1 MGEQPFAESRPDFRL
16 RVFELAIAGPLT
28 AWLVVQAVRNPGLF
42 DDPALLVWIGA
53 VAVIDLMPVA
63 LAGKELQLSLSF
75 PILLTVALLYEPP
88 VAAAVGL
95 IGSFDRRELK
105 RTVSPLRAL
114 FVRSQIAAAVLVES
128 WLFHSLASLDDPL
141 AVQVPA
147 VLVAVLS
154 DYAVNTSL
162 VGIFLHLS
170 SHLSFRQVLDQLH
183 HGAPAEFFLSFAGL
197 TTFGLANAHLYRF
210 AGWWA
215 ALAFLVT
222 LMIARQL
229 FFRTKALGDAQR
241 RYRQLVEQIPAVTY
255 THEADALRTP
265 VFISP
270 QISSLVGFSDREWL
284 SQPGLWTDHIH
295 PADRTA
301 VLQSWARSSET
312 GEPFL
317 AEYRF
322 FARKLN
328 AVWIHDEAVL
338 VTGPDG
344 SEEWRGVMVDIT
356 ERKRAEE
363 ELEYL
368 AYHDRLTGLPNRMMF
383 EELLDRALARA
394 RRSGDAVAML
404 LLDLDNFKLVNDSLG
419 HRAGDE
425 LLKETAARLRTAARE
440 TDVVARQGGDE
451 FLLLLSDLAGGG
463 DSAIQVAEM
472 VARRIK
478 EAFESPIVIQAGELY
493 VSASMGISVFPLHGD
508 QSVDLMMNADSAM
521 YRSKRAGPGGWLV
534 YRQEGV
540 ASLTTLSMAT
550 RLTKAVKGDEWVL
563 LYQPLV
569 ELPTGKVFGAEA
581 LIRWRQSD
589 GNLLLPGQ
597 FIGLAD
603 EMGMSEPIGEWVL
616 QEVCRQLKDW
626 HRIGLNID
634 ASLNLSPRQLRS
646 RTLTDRILQAVGS
659 SGLDPTSLIV
669 EITEAGMIGEGGGT
683 EDVIASLHAGGVQ
696 LAIDDFGTGH
706 SSLARLAHLPID
718 ILKIDRSFVR
728 ELPRSRRAASIVTA
742 IIDLARNLGIAVLAE
757 GVETQVQQQF
767 LLDRGCGLGQGDF
780 FSAPVSADALSHRLL
795 KQGVRPA

>member
-1 MGEQPFAESRPDFRL
+1 
-16 RVFELAIAGPLT
+16 
-28 AWLVVQAVRNPGLF
+28 
-42 DDPALLVWIGA
+42 
-53 VAVIDLMPVA
+53 
-63 LAGKELQLSLSF
+63 
-75 PILLTVALLYEPP
+75 
-88 VAAAVGL
+88 
-95 IGSFDRRELK
+95 
-105 RTVSPLRAL
+105 
-114 FVRSQIAAAVLVES
+114 
-128 WLFHSLASLDDPL
+128 
-141 AVQVPA
+141 
-147 VLVAVLS
+147 
-154 DYAVNTSL
+154 
-162 VGIFLHLS
+162 
-170 SHLSFRQVLDQLH
+170 
-183 HGAPAEFFLSFAGL
+183 
-197 TTFGLANAHLYRF
+197 
-210 AGWWA
+210 
-215 ALAFLVT
+215 
-222 LMIARQL
+222 
-229 FFRTKALGDAQR
+229 
-241 RYRQLVEQIPAVTY
+241 
-255 THEADALRTP
+255 
-265 VFISP
+265 
-270 QISSLVGFSDREWL
+270 
-284 SQPGLWTDHIH
+284 
-295 PADRTA
+295 
-301 VLQSWARSSET
+301 
-312 GEPFL
+312 
-317 AEYRF
+317 
-322 FARKLN
+322 
-328 AVWIHDEAVL
+328 
-338 VTGPDG
+338 
-344 SEEWRGVMVDIT
+344 
-356 ERKRAEE
+356 
-363 ELEYL
+363 
-368 AYHDRLTGLPNRMMF
+368 
-383 EELLDRALARA
+383 
-394 RRSGDAVAML
+394 ML

-425 LLKETAARLRTAARE
+425 LLKETATRLRTAARE

-626 HRIGLNID
+626 HRIGVDID

-646 RTLTDRILQAVGS
+646 RALTDRILQAVGS
-659 SGLDPTSLIV
+659 SGLDPRSLIV

-728 ELPRSRRAASIVTA
+728 ELPRDRRAASIVTA

-767 LLDRGCGLGQGDF
+767 LLDRGCGLGQGYF